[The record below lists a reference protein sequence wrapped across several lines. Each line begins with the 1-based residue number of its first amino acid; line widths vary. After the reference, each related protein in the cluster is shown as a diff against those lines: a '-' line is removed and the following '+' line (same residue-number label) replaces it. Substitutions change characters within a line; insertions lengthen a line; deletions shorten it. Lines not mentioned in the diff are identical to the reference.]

1 MVMLV
6 IFSVVFPVLVSV
18 VVWGGLDVPTS
29 TVPNRRLAGDSFTV
43 PTVIVIEVPIV
54 AAVSATAVAMI
65 ETTGSAGTVAGAVY
79 VIGVPLDEIAAE
91 SVPHPA
97 EHTVPPWLTV
107 QMTPL

>member
-29 TVPNRRLAGDSFTV
+29 TVPNRRLAGASFTV
-43 PTVIVIEVPIV
+43 PTVMVIEVLVV

-65 ETTGSAGTVAGAVY
+65 ETMGSAGTVAGAV
-79 VIGVPLDEIAAE
+79 
-91 SVPHPA
+91 
-97 EHTVPPWLTV
+97 
-107 QMTPL
+107 